1 MDCIFCKIVKKEI
14 PAEIVYEN
22 DKIIAFNDVNPVAP
36 VHILIIPKK
45 HIPSVNHLA
54 DFRETGTKDGFSPEL
69 ENKIL
74 VGELILAAQKIAE
87 DKKIADSGYRLS
99 FNIGEDAGQTVNHL
113 HLHLMG
119 GKKLPL
125 A

>member
-54 DFRETGTKDGFSPEL
+54 DFRETGTKDGLSPEL

>member
-14 PAEIVYEN
+14 PAEIVYED

-54 DFRETGTKDGFSPEL
+54 DFRGMETKDGLSPEL
-69 ENKIL
+69 ENKTL

-99 FNIGEDAGQTVNHL
+99 FNIGEDAGQTVYHL

>member
-54 DFRETGTKDGFSPEL
+54 DFRETETEAGLSPEL

-87 DKKIADSGYRLS
+87 DKKIAGSGYRLS